1 MKLLFRTLVVGGLLA
16 AAHAFAADAFEGRI
30 FLSISDAK
38 SKEKAQDMTYVM
50 KGSSLRMDVQGAKV
64 STIMD
69 MGKHEMLI
77 LMHEQKMYMVRPMQ
91 QGGPGAPGAA
101 QPEHQGQPEK
111 TPDIEATGK
120 TEVICGYTCNQ
131 FILKDGKK
139 VTEMWLAEG
148 LNGFMGLGAGGPPG
162 GGGGG
167 GMFGHR
173 QQSNSAAAAKWEEAL
188 KGKGG
193 FPLRV
198 ISRDEGS
205 KEVFKMEATKVE
217 KGGVTEADFHPPE
230 GYQQFQMPNL
240 GDMFK
245 RP

>member
-1 MKLLFRTLVVGGLLA
+1 MVAPSWPWKLDSMT
-16 AAHAFAADAFEGRI
+16 
-30 FLSISDAK
+30 ISVPA
-38 SKEKAQDMTYVM
+38 
-50 KGSSLRMDVQGAKV
+50 
-64 STIMD
+64 
-69 MGKHEMLI
+69 
-77 LMHEQKMYMVRPMQ
+77 
-91 QGGPGAPGAA
+91 
-101 QPEHQGQPEK
+101 
-111 TPDIEATGK
+111 ATGS
-120 TEVICGYTCNQ
+120 
-131 FILKDGKK
+131 
-139 VTEMWLAEG
+139 
-148 LNGFMGLGAGGPPG
+148 GGW
-162 GGGGG
+162 
-167 GMFGHR
+167 
-173 QQSNSAAAAKWEEAL
+173 SNSAAAAKWEEAL